1 MVGVREGKTTGSCD
15 TCDLFLAL
23 TVDTITSDHVVQ
35 ECNRLLGG
43 GQGGGGGGGER
54 QRERERE
61 RECVCVCVCMPL
73 CVCVCVCV
81 YVRACVHAHTE
92 GFERLCS
99 FPPQLQSVTNPLP
112 PSFKA
117 AGLQTVKVQSDCD
130 RGPVHGTL
138 CLDYTKLRPHKIGR
152 CVAAKFPSCCF
163 SPRHD

>member
-1 MVGVREGKTTGSCD
+1 MVD

-43 GQGGGGGGGER
+43 GQGGGGGGGG
-54 QRERERE
+54 ERERK
-61 RECVCVCVCMPL
+61 RECVCVCL

-81 YVRACVHAHTE
+81 RACVHTHTE

-117 AGLQTVKVQSDCD
+117 AGLQTVKVQSDCV
-130 RGPVHGTL
+130 RGPVLGTL
-138 CLDYTKLRPHKIGR
+138 CLHYTKLRPHKIGR

>member
-1 MVGVREGKTTGSCD
+1 MVD

-23 TVDTITSDHVVQ
+23 TVDKITSDHVVQ

-43 GQGGGGGGGER
+43 GGGGGGE
-54 QRERERE
+54 RERERE
-61 RECVCVCVCMPL
+61 RESVCVCL
-73 CVCVCVCV
+73 CVCVCVCARM
-81 YVRACVHAHTE
+81 RACVHTHTE

-117 AGLQTVKVQSDCD
+117 AGLQTVKVQSDRD

-138 CLDYTKLRPHKIGR
+138 MLRLYET
-152 CVAAKFPSCCF
+152 ATS
-163 SPRHD
+163 

>member
-1 MVGVREGKTTGSCD
+1 MVD

-35 ECNRLLGG
+35 ECNRLLGC
-43 GQGGGGGGGER
+43 GQGGGGGGGEGGGGGGG
-54 QRERERE
+54 ERERE
-61 RECVCVCVCMPL
+61 RECVCL
-73 CVCVCVCV
+73 CV
-81 YVRACVHAHTE
+81 YVRVCTHTE

-130 RGPVHGTL
+130 RGPAHGTL

-152 CVAAKFPSCCF
+152 CVATKFPSCCF